1 MQTLALAVVFLAG
14 ACATQDTKYALEYD
28 PGRASEIF
36 TIGYQDVSDIYIEN
50 LRISQMAL
58 ASLDG
63 LSSID
68 PGIDVAVEEDHFSLQ
83 LDGKE
88 TARFSRPGDG
98 DVEAWGHLTATAIET
113 GRSQSQLLSTAE
125 AEAVYKAT
133 FGGLISELDDYSRYA
148 GRDQARENRASRDGF
163 GGIGVRIR
171 MVDEGVKVLSV
182 MENTPAE
189 IAGLMDQDLIVAIDG
204 QSAAGISQQEAVRR
218 LRGPI
223 RSKVRLTVARESAGD
238 DVLISVVRAH
248 IVPQTI
254 KYTREGN
261 VAYIRI
267 AGFNQDTSRT
277 LRKKILI
284 AEQEIGSDLRGF
296 VLDLRGN
303 PGGLLDQS
311 VEVSDLFIRRGRIV
325 STHGRHPDS
334 HQFFEAESDDLANG
348 LPIVVL
354 VNGGSASASEIV
366 AAALQDAG
374 RAVLVGS
381 NSYGK
386 GTVQTVLRLPNE
398 GELTLTWA
406 RFHAPSGYALQKRG
420 VLPHVCTSG
429 ENQNVDQLIG
439 KIRTG
444 HALIDWSLRSKDV
457 TNAGDDTVAA
467 LRAQCPLTESDQEI
481 DLQVALRILRDE
493 ALYTQV
499 VRSAPATALRSAT
512 SAN

>member
-1 MQTLALAVVFLAG
+1 
-14 ACATQDTKYALEYD
+14 
-28 PGRASEIF
+28 
-36 TIGYQDVSDIYIEN
+36 
-50 LRISQMAL
+50 MAL

-68 PGIDVAVEEDHFSLQ
+68 PGIDVRFDDDQLSLQ
-83 LDGKE
+83 MDGQE
-88 TARFSRPGDG
+88 TARFVTPSDE
-98 DVEAWGHLTATAIET
+98 DVEAWGNLTATAIET
-113 GRSQSQLLSTAE
+113 GRSQSELLNTAE
-125 AEAVYKAT
+125 AEAVYTAT
-133 FGGLISELDDYSRYA
+133 FGGLIAELDDYSRYA

-189 IAGLMDQDLIVAIDG
+189 IAGLMDKDLIVAIDD
-204 QSAAGISQQEAVRR
+204 QSAAGITQLEAVRQ

-223 RSKVRLTVARESAGD
+223 RSKVSLTVKRETAAE
-238 DVLISVVRAH
+238 DVKITVVRAH
-248 IVPQTI
+248 IVPQTV

-284 AEQEIGSDLRGF
+284 AEQEIGRDLKGF

-374 RAVLVGS
+374 RAVLVGT

-429 ENQNVDQLIG
+429 ETDDVDQLLSEI
-439 KIRTG
+439 KSG
-444 HALIDWSLRSKDV
+444 HALIDWTLRSKDM
-457 TNAGDDTVAA
+457 TNAEENSIQA
-467 LRAQCPLTESDQEI
+467 LRAQCPLSEDDREI
-481 DLQVALRILRDE
+481 DLQIALHILRDDG
-493 ALYTQV
+493 LYSQV
-499 VRSAPATALRSAT
+499 VRSAPATALRA
-512 SAN
+512 AD